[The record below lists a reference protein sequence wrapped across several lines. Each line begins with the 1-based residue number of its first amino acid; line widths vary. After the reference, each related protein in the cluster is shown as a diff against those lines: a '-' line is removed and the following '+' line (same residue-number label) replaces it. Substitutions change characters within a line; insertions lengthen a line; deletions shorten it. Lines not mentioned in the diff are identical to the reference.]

1 VPRRIPFRYRVGLL
15 VLLAAIALLTVT
27 AVSLVLGNRGAMNL
41 SGIETR
47 YVPLIEL
54 DRDLK
59 TTFAQMTRT
68 LEDAA
73 TAGEESNIRDAD
85 ALRDDFLRRLRAGE
99 REIVDNGGDPAAL
112 SVELALYYGP
122 ARDVSLAL
130 ARGTPNGQL
139 ASQIETMQRAR
150 LAFASHLDA
159 ATAPNHERL
168 AAAFE
173 EARASQRT
181 SLQIDIAVAFG
192 ALLVMALLSWWIIRT
207 TVRSVHA
214 VTAGVERLA
223 AGTFDQEIVVEST
236 DEIGDLAS
244 EANRT
249 ASRLRE
255 YREQIEQQNWIST
268 GVAELADAIAG
279 ELELHVVAKK
289 ALSYLVTY
297 VGATAGTI
305 HVSDERGT
313 QHLVASVAT
322 LGGGEIVKATLPH
335 GERVMGVLVLELPA
349 PSARAGE
356 LVARVRTAIG
366 IAFRV
371 AESRHDTEELLRTT
385 EAANRELEAFGY
397 SVSHDLRR
405 PLRAI
410 DAFSRALVE
419 DCAAQL
425 PPEGHDHLRRITSGA
440 QRMAE
445 LIDDLL
451 ALSKVTRG
459 EFRRERVD
467 LSAVATAILGELARN
482 EPERRSEITIAPGVY
497 AEADPKLMKIVLEN
511 LLGNAWKFTS
521 KLAVAKIELGV
532 ADGVYFVRDNGAG
545 FEMQYAQTLFAP
557 FQRLHTDKE
566 FAGTGIGL
574 ATVSRII
581 QRHGGRIWAEAAVGE
596 GATFRFT
603 LPEGR

>member
-1 VPRRIPFRYRVGLL
+1 LL

-27 AVSLVLGNRGAMNL
+27 AVSLVLGNRSATNL

-73 TAGEESNIRDAD
+73 AAGEEGKIRDAD
-85 ALRDDFLRRLRAGE
+85 TLRDDFLRRLRAGE
-99 REIVDNGGDPAAL
+99 RTIIDNDGDPAAL

-122 ARDVSLAL
+122 ARDLSLAL
-130 ARGTPNGQL
+130 ARGTPDGQL
-139 ASQIETMQRAR
+139 SPQIETMQRAR
-150 LAFASHLDA
+150 LAFATHLDA
-159 ATAPNHERL
+159 ATAPNRERM

-173 EARASQRT
+173 SARASQRA
-181 SLQIDIAVAFG
+181 SLRVDIAVALG
-192 ALLVMALLSWWIIRT
+192 ALLVMTLLSWWIIRT

-214 VTAGVERLA
+214 VTEGVERLA
-223 AGTFDQEIVVEST
+223 AGTFDHEIVVQST

-255 YREQIEQQNWIST
+255 YREQIEQQHWIST
-268 GVAELADAIAG
+268 GVAELAAAIAG
-279 ELELHVVAKK
+279 ELEVDVLAKK
-289 ALSYLVTY
+289 ALSYLATY
-297 VGATAGTI
+297 AGATAGTI
-305 HVSDERGT
+305 HAIDERGT
-313 QHLVASVAT
+313 QRLVASFGALGVGAGGSET
-322 LGGGEIVKATLPH
+322 LKATLPH
-335 GERVMGVLVLELPA
+335 GDRVMGVLVLELPA
-349 PSARAGE
+349 PSIRVGE

-410 DAFSRALVE
+410 DAFSRALAE

-445 LIDDLL
+445 LIDDLF

-459 EFRRERVD
+459 EFRREHVD
-467 LSAVATAILGELARN
+467 LSAVATGILGEMARN
-482 EPERRSEITIAPGVY
+482 EPDRRAEISVAPGVV

-521 KLAVAKIELGV
+521 KVEVAKIGFGV

-545 FEMQYAQTLFAP
+545 FDMQYAKTLFAP

-581 QRHGGRIWAEAAVGE
+581 QRHGGRIWAEAAVGD

-603 LPEGR
+603 LPEGRQAG